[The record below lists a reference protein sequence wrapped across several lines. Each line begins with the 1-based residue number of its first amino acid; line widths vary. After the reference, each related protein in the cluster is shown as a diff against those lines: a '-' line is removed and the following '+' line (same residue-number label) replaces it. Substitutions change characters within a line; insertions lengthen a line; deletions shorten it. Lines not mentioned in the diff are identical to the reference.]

1 MPPVARVGT
10 TGLFPHRV
18 LFREHPSLSVD
29 QPNRP
34 SWRAKMNAQPAT
46 FNAERRIHPRSA
58 CAYLRMRSINSRS
71 PSAID
76 LGCLTSTTA
85 LRESIHQ
92 RSRSN
97 RDSGADNCWQTV
109 FTVDE

>member
-1 MPPVARVGT
+1 MPPVAPAET
-10 TGLFPHRV
+10 TGLFPNRV

-29 QPNRP
+29 QRNRP
-34 SWRAKMNAQPAT
+34 SWRAKMNAQSAT
-46 FNAERRIHPRSA
+46 FNAERRIQRRSA
-58 CAYLRMRSINSRS
+58 SASLQMRAINSRS
-71 PSAID
+71 ASAID
-76 LGCLTSTTA
+76 PDCLTRTAA